1 MTRVLHY
8 IGLLQFGGS
17 QSFVMEIYRKI
28 DREKLQF
35 DFVTFPNEKSGYYQE
50 IIQLGGKVFESPQFN
65 GRNYFEF
72 ITWWNQFFSLHPEY
86 KVFHSHV
93 RSVAALC
100 ISIAHKYGCY
110 AIAHSHSTSNGR
122 GIKAIIKNI
131 MQFPIRYQAD
141 YMFACSEEA
150 GEWLYGKNIAKR
162 KNYRVIPNAIDAARF
177 NFDQDKRKQVRA
189 ELNIEDKFVVGH
201 VGRLSA
207 VKNHEFLV
215 EVFAEI
221 VKKKENAV
229 LLLVGDGDRRE
240 AVERKCKQ
248 LEVYEKVIFLGSRS
262 NTQDY
267 YQAMDV
273 FVFPSLWEGL
283 GIVVIEAQTAGLPC
297 IVSSCVPK
305 EIDLGIGLICRM
317 GLDHGVKVWAD
328 KIAKNSACNRCG
340 QEEAVKKAGYD
351 VTANAGKIQ
360 RFYLKIDTKI
370 RNEK

>member
-1 MTRVLHY
+1 MIRVLHY

-65 GRNYFEF
+65 GKNYFEF
-72 ITWWNQFFSLHPEY
+72 RKWWKKFFLSYPEY
-86 KVFHSHV
+86 KVFHIHV
-93 RSVAALC
+93 RSVAVLC
-100 ISIAHKYGCY
+100 IGIAHRYGCY

-122 GIKAIIKNI
+122 GMIAIVKNV

-141 YMFACSEEA
+141 YMFACSKEA
-150 GEWLYGKNIAKR
+150 GEWLYGKNVNKK
-162 KNYRVIPNAIDAARF
+162 KNYRVIPNAIDSLK
-177 NFDQDKRKQVRA
+177 FDFDPVKRNQIRK

-201 VGRLSA
+201 VGRMSV

-215 EVFAEI
+215 EVFAELI
-221 VKKKENAV
+221 KRRNNAI
-229 LLLVGDGDRRE
+229 LLLVGDGDTKKV
-240 AVERKCKQ
+240 VEKKCKQ
-248 LEVYEKVIFLGSRS
+248 LGIYEKVIFLGNKS

-283 GIVVIEAQTAGLPC
+283 GIVAIEAQTAGLPC
-297 IVSSCVPK
+297 IVSNVIPK
-305 EIDLGIGLICRM
+305 EIDLGIGLVHRM
-317 GLDHGVKVWAD
+317 SLDSDAKAWAD
-328 KIAKNSACNRCG
+328 RIVEVFTSNRHG
-340 QEEAVKKAGYD
+340 QSEVTKKMNYD
-351 VTANAGKIQ
+351 VKDNAKKMQ
-360 RFYLKIDTKI
+360 RFYLRMDKKMRI
-370 RNEK
+370 